1 MCMQFTR
8 YDLGHGGAEPTYD
21 LGHSSTHQQE
31 GAYDLGAAI
40 VTGAAAVVEAG
51 ATYNL
56 GYQGGQS
63 ATPDLQQ
70 APGTKYV

>member
-51 ATYNL
+51 ATYDL
-56 GYQGGQS
+56 GCGQS
-63 ATPDLQQ
+63 ATSDHQQ